1 MTKKLLLLS
10 MLALMLAGCGSEA
23 SPADELTETTEETET
38 TDETEV
44 SEDTETI
51 GGTES
56 IEETKAETSAE
67 TTTVSERETT
77 VQSSGRAA
85 AASEVTEAAQTT
97 VSDDEPSASET
108 SESTTAQKNLVISL
122 SASATEIQ
130 AGIDSGEIIFS
141 AEIPP
146 GHSPKRLELINVDT
160 GNTAAELYDEAD
172 YDRYGDTVKGDGVYC
187 CRYTLDTNIDTDPD
201 VSEERN
207 YHFYVTYTENNT
219 GYYSDIVKIWVCE
232 PFTDKELADIV
243 AVDDAISEWISSDEY
258 KNASIEE
265 RTELAVAFLTG
276 LADNGTEERP
286 YSLVDKES
294 IFAEGYMVSF
304 NYACGIS
311 GGIMVK
317 EFDEYMN

>member
-1 MTKKLLLLS
+1 
-10 MLALMLAGCGSEA
+10 MLALMLAGCGSES

-38 TDETEV
+38 ISETETI
-44 SEDTETI
+44 EDTETI
-51 GGTES
+51 RETES
-56 IEETKAETSAE
+56 IEETKSETSAE
-67 TTTVSERETT
+67 TTSVSEKETT
-77 VQSSGRAA
+77 VQSSVRAA
-85 AASEVTEAAQTT
+85 AASEVTETAPTT
-97 VSDDEPSASET
+97 VPDDHPAASEDT
-108 SESTTAQKNLVISL
+108 VSTESTTAQKNLVISL
-122 SASATEIQ
+122 KASATEIQ

-160 GNTAAELYDEAD
+160 GNTAAELYDDAD
-172 YDRYGDTVKGDGVYC
+172 YDRYGDTVTGDGVYC

-232 PFTDKELADIV
+232 PFTDKELADIE
-243 AVDDAISEWISSDEY
+243 AVDDAISKWMNSDEY
-258 KNASIEE
+258 KNSSIDE
-265 RTELAVAFLTG
+265 RTELAAAFLKG